1 MLFRKVGSTDFA
13 IGLCYQ
19 FLDVHWAEHLPP
31 PFQNLPL
38 WHSRISPTLL
48 ATSHMPNLAKKK
60 YFAFIHLGKKE
71 NNFLE
76 RKTAWNR
83 YFYLCIL
90 FFSSRFPHFL
100 LFPASSCGLLR
111 LPHRSLFHSSAEE
124 LFRRSA
130 NFGKALPPKNGKEI
144 GEVNVGDRS

>member
-19 FLDVHWAEHLPP
+19 FLDVHWTEHLPP

-60 YFAFIHLGKKE
+60 YFAFIHLGKKKE
-71 NNFLE
+71 
-76 RKTAWNR
+76 KK
-83 YFYLCIL
+83 IL
-90 FFSSRFPHFL
+90 KGNCMESLFL
-100 LFPASSCGLLR
+100 LVHLFLLFKISSFFVFPASSCGLLR
-111 LPHRSLFHSSAEE
+111 LFHRCLFHSSAEE
-124 LFRRSA
+124 LFRSSA
-130 NFGKALPPKNGKEI
+130 NVGIALPPKNGKEI
-144 GEVNVGDRS
+144 CAVNVGDRS